1 MRCLECRAEFDE
13 MNESQPVCPG
23 CGAAPGGRRDS
34 DEICALLDEAA
45 VIASAPV
52 DRAADQDPGLD
63 IEQPFDPIRMP
74 ADLQEAGDDAEA
86 LLEATGYAA
95 FVLLDGFRLFPL
107 PTDRVM

>member
-1 MRCLECRAEFDE
+1 
-13 MNESQPVCPG
+13 
-23 CGAAPGGRRDS
+23 
-34 DEICALLDEAA
+34 